1 MGMPKKLFMF
11 DTYINGQTYLGLIEE
26 ITPPKLS
33 LKTDKQNW
41 SRHNFESCRCSADSD
56 KTLEESK

>member
-33 LKTDKQNW
+33 LKTEDYQGPACQA
-41 SRHNFESCRCSADSD
+41 R
-56 KTLEESK
+56 